1 MNKKVKYA
9 LGIAGVVVCAS
20 VLSSCNSFCSTN
32 DLNNYRY
39 AYDSLNMRFFANE
52 NDVKD
57 YVLKTFSQQTNY
69 DSEKTASFA
78 NVKKLSAD
86 GKTYEACDDSI
97 FGTFNNL
104 TYLKPNTYRFEGM
117 STVKNDDGVY
127 GNIDYEFGL
136 NSFTKSV
143 ITTAKTNGI
152 YIPSYTYFEKFDLK
166 VLETFFDGES
176 NFSWLN
182 GITVENMTADQ
193 LYGYTYTD
201 YKSYVNME
209 DGEEKTAL
217 LNKMLGESEPTS
229 TSTTLGRNYS
239 VNTLLGYKKF
249 DGTTTNE
256 KNETVA
262 APYQK
267 IEAINTKLVADGV
280 IKADEAMSTNYLS
293 LYEQTLETKVS
304 AIRTCIASNDGLYG
318 HTTEDLLNDTVFIEG
333 KGEDFWAGWGE
344 AFSHG
349 PLEGLLV
356 YPIGILTDN
365 LAHAFGMNGWG
376 QIWAII
382 VVTLIVRLLF
392 QVVTLPSTIS
402 QQKQQYLQPKLAKL
416 QEKYPNSNTN
426 NYEKQKM
433 AQEQMALYKKYKVHP
448 FLPLLL
454 MVVQFP
460 LFICV
465 WNALQGV
472 AALSIDAVLGLRLSD
487 TIWNVLSN
495 FSGWPGNPGWWTAL
509 VLIILMSAAQV
520 FAMLVPQWL
529 NKKKMKQVSRT
540 GVNPTQ
546 NEQTKT
552 MKWVQWGM
560 IIFTIILGFS
570 LPSAMGVYWF
580 IGAIIS
586 ILTSVIMHLIFSKK
600 KDLN

>member
-560 IIFTIILGFS
+560 IIFTIILGFN

-586 ILTSVIMHLIFSKK
+586 ILTSVIMHFIFTKK